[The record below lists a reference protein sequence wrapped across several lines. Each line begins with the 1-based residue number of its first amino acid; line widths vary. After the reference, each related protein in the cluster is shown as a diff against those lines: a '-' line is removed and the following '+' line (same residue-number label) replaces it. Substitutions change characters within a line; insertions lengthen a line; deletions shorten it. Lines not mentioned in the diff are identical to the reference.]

1 MQRRLCAFSF
11 ASSVGP
17 SFPARVIFTTERLR
31 LVALTTLVAVA
42 MGASMPVH
50 AETSQWSGFRGDG
63 RSSTEQSGPDTLG
76 GAKAEPSWQTSMPGQ
91 SVASVIAVDNLAVT
105 SSSGGQDGER
115 MYVTAVSVD
124 DGSIAWQQEFEATGR
139 PYSHPTG
146 ANAAPT
152 AATDGQRLVAFFSS
166 NDLVCLGKDGSLL
179 WYRGMA
185 VDHPKIGNDIGMA
198 SSPVIADGVVIIQ
211 MESQGDPMVVGID
224 LATGEDLWQMSRPAR
239 SNWSSP
245 VSIDRPDGATEVV
258 IQSGSDL
265 VAVDPKTGEEKWR
278 FDEGGSNISSATP
291 TGDFLLVP
299 GGEVMALDVG
309 GSASR
314 PEVVWRDNSLSPRNA
329 SLVVSGDRMYSLKG
343 SVIVAAEIASGKTL
357 WKQRLGG
364 LGGTWA
370 TPLMAG
376 KRLYVF
382 DQQGKAMIV
391 QDNGDEAEV
400 VEETELPDGIYGS
413 PAMID
418 DVLVVRG
425 RRTLYGFR

>member
-1 MQRRLCAFSF
+1 MTRRLSDFELERSNRSRFVGLNHRGWQMSAVIALAVGFS
-11 ASSVGP
+11 P
-17 SFPARVIFTTERLR
+17 
-31 LVALTTLVAVA
+31 TL
-42 MGASMPVH
+42 M
-50 AETSQWSGFRGDG
+50 AESSQWSGFRGDG
-63 RSSTEQSGPDTLG
+63 RSSTDRSGPTTLG
-76 GAKAEPSWQTSMPGQ
+76 GEKATPSWQTSMPGQ
-91 SVASVIAVDNLAVT
+91 SVASVIAVDGMAVT

-115 MYVTAVSVD
+115 MYVTAVSVN
-124 DGSIAWQQEFEATGR
+124 DGTVVWQQEFEATGR

-152 AATDGQRLVAFFSS
+152 AATDGQKLVAFFSS
-166 NDLVCLGKDGSLL
+166 NDLVCLDKDGSLR

-198 SSPVIADGVVIIQ
+198 SSPVIADGVVVIQ

-224 LATGEDLWQMSRPAR
+224 LSTGEDLWQMARPAR

-245 VSIDRPDGATEVV
+245 VAIQRPDGATEVV

-265 VAVDPKTGEEKWR
+265 VAIEPQSGKEKWR
-278 FDEGGSNISSATP
+278 FDEGGSNIASSTP

-343 SVIVAAEIASGKTL
+343 SVIIAADVASGKTI

-376 KRLYVF
+376 NRLYVF

-391 QDNGDEAEV
+391 QDNGDEAEI
-400 VEETELPDGIYGS
+400 VEETELPDGVYGS
-413 PAMID
+413 PAMIG

-425 RRTLYGFR
+425 RRNLYGFR